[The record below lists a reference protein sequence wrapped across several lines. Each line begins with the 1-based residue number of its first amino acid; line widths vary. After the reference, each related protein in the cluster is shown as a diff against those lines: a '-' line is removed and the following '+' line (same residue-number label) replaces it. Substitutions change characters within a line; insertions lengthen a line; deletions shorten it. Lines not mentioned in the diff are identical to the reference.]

1 MGAPPRGL
9 PKLLH
14 AGATVH
20 VRSVHPDAVDEY
32 QFRLR
37 ADDASELDCL
47 TPDLPRDAFRGVFLP
62 EALARGDALLAVTQ
76 TNGYGRKGDGKYHG
90 ADRPRGYTFRKTTP
104 PFLLSEALAARARD
118 RHPIA
123 LHFYDFL
130 DDGQP
135 LRLGFAEQVSRTIDV
150 AGTPRSVTVARYQG
164 DDQIIGAV
172 LEVEPESKL
181 VLLIS
186 RSDGE
191 FAMNLVKIR

>member
-1 MGAPPRGL
+1 M
-9 PKLLH
+9 
-14 AGATVH
+14 
-20 VRSVHPDAVDEY
+20 
-32 QFRLR
+32 
-37 ADDASELDCL
+37 
-47 TPDLPRDAFRGVFLP
+47 
-62 EALARGDALLAVTQ
+62 
-76 TNGYGRKGDGKYHG
+76 
-90 ADRPRGYTFRKTTP
+90 
-104 PFLLSEALAARARD
+104 
-118 RHPIA
+118 
-123 LHFYDFL
+123 HFYDFL